1 MQFCSGPPMQFL
13 SGVDTRL
20 GIGGDQ
26 ASNLI
31 PPMRTVPPVHHGQG
45 ENSFSPY
52 DPIDQRELSRSPWN
66 PIEQGAIS
74 LSPYAPLG
82 TPIAQDFRVLHHD
95 HRETCL
101 SPWTAP
107 CTSVLAAGPRSGRGA
122 PNPPY
127 RFRKE
132 VRHAGK
138 RQR

>member
-1 MQFCSGPPMQFL
+1 
-13 SGVDTRL
+13 
-20 GIGGDQ
+20 
-26 ASNLI
+26 
-31 PPMRTVPPVHHGQG
+31 MRTVPPVHHRQR
-45 ENSFSPY
+45 ENSFSPC
-52 DPIDQRELSRSPWN
+52 D
-66 PIEQGAIS
+66 PIEQGELAR
-74 LSPYAPLG
+74 SPYA

-107 CTSVLAAGPRSGRGA
+107 CTSVFAAGPRSGQRA
-122 PNPPY
+122 PNPPN